1 MSLTVGLISLGCP
14 KNLVDS
20 EIMIGHLL
28 RAGMIMTPEPELA
41 DVMVINTCAFIEQ
54 AQQEA
59 VDAVWEVIHARENG
73 DSPAHQ
79 KVIVAGCLP
88 QRFHKELAEE
98 WVEVDAFI
106 GPDQIT
112 RLPQIINELMSAPPK
127 NRSYVTGKCSYVH
140 DSETARFRLTPPHTA
155 YVKIAEGCNHGCAYC
170 AIPMIRGRHRS
181 RPQADIVR
189 EAEQLIAEGVKELN
203 IIAQDITYYGMDKW
217 TDQRPNRRSQ
227 VDSTKGESL
236 ASLIRALNELEG
248 DFMIR
253 LLYTHP
259 AHWGSELTAAIA
271 ECSKVAKYVDI
282 PLQHIS
288 DRMLKAM
295 NRVTDGDYI
304 RNLLRDIRKA
314 VPGIAIRTTF
324 ITGFPGETE
333 EDHEELMDFIEEF
346 RFERAGVFT
355 YSREEGTKAYN
366 MPDQIDEEVKARRY
380 NEAGMLLSRI
390 AEEIGQE
397 QIGKQLRVL
406 VEAPGVARTEWDAPE
421 IDGSVSVP
429 LDLPVGEYA
438 TVTVTDATAYELT
451 AE

>member
-28 RAGMIMTPEPELA
+28 REGMVMTPEPELA

-59 VDAVWEVIHARENG
+59 VDTVWEVIHARENG
-73 DSPAHQ
+73 DYPAHQ

-88 QRFHKELAEE
+88 QRFHKELAAE

-112 RLPQIINELMSAPPK
+112 QLPQIIKELMSAPQK
-127 NRSYVTGKCSYVH
+127 KRSYVTGKCTYVH
-140 DSETARFRLTPPHTA
+140 DSKTARFRLTPPHTA

-181 RPQADIVR
+181 RSQADIIQ
-189 EAEQLIAEGVKELN
+189 EAKQLIADGVKELN
-203 IIAQDITYYGMDKW
+203 LIAQDITYYGMDKW
-217 TDQRPNRRSQ
+217 TDERPNRRSQ

-248 DFMIR
+248 DFLIR

-259 AHWGSELTAAIA
+259 AHWGKELTAAIA

-429 LDLPVGEYA
+429 LNLPVGEYA